1 MAWYLAWT
9 LFAVAIIVGLVD
21 LRVAGFVADEAQ
33 ALANGAARAGAMEL
47 DEATFRAS
55 DGATI
60 RLDQAAAAAASAAF
74 LADPVAGRRIV
85 AHRIE
90 TTPGGVTVHVV
101 ARANLPWLPA
111 TTLERAGTARL
122 FTGNRVGVPTGP

>member
-60 RLDQAAAAAASAAF
+60 RLDQAAAAAASEAF

-101 ARANLPWLPA
+101 SRADLLWLPA